1 MKVVAHI
8 SDLHFGRT
16 NVAVVSGLRQAV
28 VAAKPDLVVVSGDLT
43 QRARSR
49 EFEEARAFLA
59 TLPQPQVVVPGN
71 HDVPLYNVLTRWLR
85 PLARYRRYIGDES
98 QAFYADS
105 EIAVMGI
112 NTVRTL
118 TFKNGRINNNQVV
131 SACGIFHNLDEKV
144 VRVVVTHHP
153 FSLPEIK
160 TPHRVMG
167 RAKMAL
173 AAFAACKV
181 DLVLSGHL
189 HASHAGLADSVTAGS
204 HAALLVQAGTATSS
218 RTRQEPN
225 AFNLL
230 RIENPCVIIE
240 HQSWTGQSFVASSR
254 ERFQRHG
261 DGWIAA
267 KPGKATAL
275 DTGTKA
281 ALPH

>member
-1 MKVVAHI
+1 VRVVAHI

-16 NVAVVSGLRQAV
+16 EAAVVSGLKQAV
-28 VAAKPDLVVVSGDLT
+28 AAAQPDLVVVSGDLT
-43 QRARSR
+43 QRARKR

-59 TLPQPQVVVPGN
+59 TLPQPQIVVPGN

-85 PLARYRRYIGDES
+85 PLARYRRYIGDETK
-98 QAFYADS
+98 AFYADS
-105 EIAVMGI
+105 EIAVLGI
-112 NTVRTL
+112 NTARTL
-118 TFKNGRINNNQVV
+118 ALKNGRINSNQVV
-131 SACGIFHNLDEKV
+131 NACGIFHHLDENV

-160 TPHRVMG
+160 TRHRVMG

-173 AAFAACKV
+173 SAFAACKV
-181 DLVLSGHL
+181 DVVLSGHL
-189 HASHAGLADSVTAGS
+189 HASHAGLSDSVSAGS
-204 HAALLVQAGTATSS
+204 HTALLVQAGTATSS

-230 RIENPCVIIE
+230 RIENPYVIIE
-240 HQSWTGQSFVASSR
+240 HHGWTGQSFVATSR
-254 ERFQRHG
+254 ERFRRHG

-267 KPGKATAL
+267 KPGQATAP
-275 DTGTKA
+275 DPGTNA

>member
-49 EFEEARAFLA
+49 EFEEARVFLA

-118 TFKNGRINNNQVV
+118 TIKNGRINSNQVV
-131 SACGIFHNLDEKV
+131 SACGIFHHLDEKV
-144 VRVVVTHHP
+144 VRMVVTHHP

-230 RIENPCVIIE
+230 
-240 HQSWTGQSFVASSR
+240 
-254 ERFQRHG
+254 
-261 DGWIAA
+261 
-267 KPGKATAL
+267 
-275 DTGTKA
+275 
-281 ALPH
+281 

>member
-1 MKVVAHI
+1 VRVVAHI

-16 NVAVVSGLRQAV
+16 DAAVVSGLKQAV
-28 VAAKPDLVVVSGDLT
+28 AAAEPDLVVVSGDLT

-59 TLPQPQVVVPGN
+59 ALPQPKVVVPGN
-71 HDVPLYNVLTRWLR
+71 HDVPLYNPLTRWLR
-85 PLARYRRYIGDES
+85 PLARYRRYIGDET

-105 EIAVMGI
+105 EIAVLGI
-112 NTVRTL
+112 NTARTL
-118 TFKNGRINNNQVV
+118 ALKNGRINSTQVV
-131 SACGIFHNLDEKV
+131 RACGIFRPLGENV
-144 VRVVVTHHP
+144 VRMVVTHHP
-153 FSLPEIK
+153 FSLPEVK

-181 DLVLSGHL
+181 DVVLSGHL
-189 HASHAGLADSVTAGS
+189 HASHTGLADSVSAGS

-230 RIENPCVIIE
+230 RIENPYVTIE
-240 HQSWTGQSFVASSR
+240 HHNWTGQSFVATSR

-267 KPGKATAL
+267 KPGGATAL
-275 DTGTKA
+275 DTGTIRVF
-281 ALPH
+281 PH